1 MDLSLI
7 AKGSEFPHIKANS
20 ALIRDQGL
28 KAVVDCGGKS
38 ETGVIQQELA
48 KNGISS
54 SKVELLLLT
63 HLHYDHCEN
72 IDLFDKAT
80 VIVNWKEIEFFER
93 LLGGTTE
100 EDIKVLITKHYEHV
114 QNFYLRAICQRLLSN
129 RERYRKFFEDNGRL
143 QVIEDD
149 YTVTNRIMMVETSGH
164 SAGHM
169 SIQVLSDR
177 PVWIAGD
184 AIISLSGWNQPSRG
198 IQQICWNSHKHLA
211 SCEKIAASGGIVIP
225 GHGEPFDLNSLSA
238 GLCKDFV
245 QDIGI
250 CQRG

>member
-1 MDLSLI
+1 MDLFLI
-7 AKGSEFPHIKANS
+7 AKGSEFPYIKANS
-20 ALIRDQGL
+20 ILIRDQGL
-28 KAVVDCGGKS
+28 NVVVDCGGKS

-48 KNGISS
+48 SNGISS

-93 LLGGTTE
+93 LLGGTNE
-100 EDIKVLITKHYEHV
+100 EDIKELITKHYEYV
-114 QNFYLRAICQRLLSN
+114 QNFYLRAICQRLLNN
-129 RERYRKFFEDNGRL
+129 RERFKRVFQDNGRL

-149 YTVTNRIMMVETSGH
+149 YSVTDRIMMVETSGH

-169 SIQVLSDR
+169 SIRLLSDN

-184 AIISLSGWNQPSRG
+184 AIISLRVWNQPSRG
-198 IQQICWNSHKHLA
+198 IEQIC
-211 SCEKIAASGGIVIP
+211 
-225 GHGEPFDLNSLSA
+225 
-238 GLCKDFV
+238 
-245 QDIGI
+245 
-250 CQRG
+250 